1 MPSHKHKGAPQPS
14 SEPTEIL
21 DRQRKTLMLAIK
33 EADRDEGK
41 RLQRLDNAPKDSK
54 AVLQTRFEVDRLAD
68 QERIKHLMFDYKI
81 LKEKIQ
87 SGELPRVLSSRV
99 YGGPDHDNG
108 IPKVNRFAGCENEN
122 DTMFMKKTYE
132 RFDKLEDIARRRN
145 LPKYNEAAE
154 HHKLKLLSAKRD
166 ILHKLVAV
174 QTSEINNRGGDGG
187 TIGNNPHTV
196 NFQSSSHQ
204 RQQQQYGGTRPS
216 SYSQSDKTST
226 TSGESWATFA
236 TKNSSGMVVKRP
248 PPKQPP
254 IPVPKLKL

>member
-1 MPSHKHKGAPQPS
+1 MPSPPKKHKQGVPQPS
-14 SEPTEIL
+14 GEPTAIL
-21 DRQRKTLMLAIK
+21 DRQRKTLMFAIK
-33 EADRDEGK
+33 EADREEGK
-41 RLQRLDNAPKDSK
+41 RLQRLDNAPKESRT
-54 AVLQTRFEVDRLAD
+54 VLETRFEVDRVAD
-68 QERIKHLMFDYKI
+68 QERIKHLIFDYKI
-81 LKEKIQ
+81 LKEKIE

-99 YGGPDHDNG
+99 YGGPEHDNG

-122 DTMFMKKTYE
+122 DAMFMKKTYE
-132 RFDKLEDIARRRN
+132 RFDKLEVIARRRN

-154 HHKLKLLSAKRD
+154 NHKLKLLGVKRD

-174 QTSEINNRGGDGG
+174 QTSEINNRGDVS
-187 TIGNNPHTV
+187 IGNPNNV
-196 NFQSSSHQ
+196 NFQSYQ
-204 RQQQQYGGTRPS
+204 RQQYGGSRPT

-236 TKNSSGMVVKRP
+236 TKNSSGMVIKRP

>member
-1 MPSHKHKGAPQPS
+1 MASSHKKPKGIPQPS
-14 SEPTEIL
+14 GEPTEII

-41 RLQRLDNAPKDSK
+41 RLQRLDNAPKESRT
-54 AVLQTRFEVDRLAD
+54 VLQTRFEVDRIAD

-81 LKEKIQ
+81 LKEKIEN
-87 SGELPRVLSSRV
+87 GELPRVLSSRV
-99 YGGPDHDNG
+99 YGGPEHDNG

-132 RFDKLEDIARRRN
+132 RFDKLEVIARRRN

-154 HHKLKLLSAKRD
+154 NHKLKLLGVKRD

-174 QTSEINNRGGDGG
+174 QTSEINNRGDG
-187 TIGNNPHTV
+187 TIGNPHNV
-196 NFQSSSHQ
+196 NFQSSSRHQ
-204 RQQQQYGGTRPS
+204 RQQQYDGTRSS
-216 SYSQSDKTST
+216 SYSQSDKTSP